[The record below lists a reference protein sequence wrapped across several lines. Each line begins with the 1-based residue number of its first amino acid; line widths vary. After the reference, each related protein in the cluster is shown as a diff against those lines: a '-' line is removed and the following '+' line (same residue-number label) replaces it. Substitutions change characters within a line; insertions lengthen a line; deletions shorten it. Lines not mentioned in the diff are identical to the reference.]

1 MYKVESQKLFYN
13 KFYYKLE
20 IFTGAAFLFR
30 NKDLKTVKQT
40 IDEFWAN
47 IDLIKTTNFDDWP
60 TTSTL
65 SYSTRYWLQRFNPT
79 EEDINNCQK
88 LHTYLSQTDKNA
100 RVRVEINN
108 LSIYSNLKESLYEL
122 GNSLS
127 SNHPPSFYEP
137 SDALK
142 DQLKPNVLFHSF
154 ADKYKY
160 KITLGKVYDSSL
172 AAYIKANNNNFV
184 KAGPACIQSIENLT
198 TGSYNNFY
206 IYVRDDNILNML
218 SMFGFETKRIEELL
232 PKSDK

>member
-1 MYKVESQKLFYN
+1 MYKFESVKLFYN

-20 IFTGAAFLFR
+20 LFTGAAFLFR

-184 KAGPACIQSIENLT
+184 KAGPACIEAIENLSI
-198 TGSYNNFY
+198 GSYNNFY
-206 IYVRDDNILNML
+206 IYVRDDNILNLL

>member
-65 SYSTRYWLQRFNPT
+65 SYSTRYWAQRFNPT

-88 LHTYLSQTDKNA
+88 LHTYLSQTDKTA
-100 RVRVEINN
+100 KVRVEITN
-108 LSIYSNLKESLYEL
+108 LSIYSNLKDPLWNL

-127 SNHPPSFYEP
+127 SNFIQFYQP
-137 SDALK
+137 SDEIK
-142 DQLKPNVLFHSF
+142 DQLKPNVLFHNF

-184 KAGPACIQSIENLT
+184 KAGPACIESIENLT

-206 IYVRDDNILNML
+206 IYVRDDNILNLL

>member
-1 MYKVESQKLFYN
+1 MHKVESLKLFYN

-20 IFTGAAFLFR
+20 LFTGAAFLFR

-47 IDLIKTTNFDDWP
+47 IDLVKTRDLDDWP
-60 TTSTL
+60 TTL

-127 SNHPPSFYEP
+127 SNHPPNFYEP
-137 SDALK
+137 SDAVK

-184 KAGPACIQSIENLT
+184 KAGPACIESIENLT

-206 IYVRDDNILNML
+206 IYVRDDNILNLL

>member
-20 IFTGAAFLFR
+20 IFTGTAFLFR
-30 NKDLKTVKQT
+30 NKDLKNVKKT

-47 IDLIKTTNFDDWP
+47 IDRIKTRDFDEWY
-60 TTSTL
+60 TL
-65 SYSTRYWLQRFNPT
+65 SYSIRYWLQRYNPT

-88 LHTYLSQTDKNA
+88 LYTYLSQTDKDA

-108 LSIYSNLKESLYEL
+108 LSIYSNLKDPLYQL
-122 GNSLS
+122 GDSLS
-127 SNHPPSFYEP
+127 SNFVQFYKP
-137 SDALK
+137 SDEIK
-142 DQLKPNVLFHSF
+142 DQLKPNVLFHNF

-184 KAGPACIQSIENLT
+184 KAGPACIESIKNLT

>member
-1 MYKVESQKLFYN
+1 MYKFESVKLFYN

-20 IFTGAAFLFR
+20 LFTGAAFLFR

-47 IDLIKTTNFDDWP
+47 IDLVKTRDINNWP
-60 TTSTL
+60 TTL

-88 LHTYLSQTDKNA
+88 LHTYLSQTDKTA
-100 RVRVEINN
+100 KVRVEITN
-108 LSIYSNLKESLYEL
+108 LSIYSNLKDPLWKL
-122 GNSLS
+122 GDSLS
-127 SNHPPSFYEP
+127 SPFVQFYEP
-137 SDALK
+137 SDEVK
-142 DQLKPNVLFHSF
+142 DKLKPNVLFHSF

-184 KAGPACIQSIENLT
+184 KAGPACIEAIENLSI
-198 TGSYNNFY
+198 GSYNNFY
-206 IYVRDDNILNML
+206 IYVRDDNILNLL

>member
-65 SYSTRYWLQRFNPT
+65 SYSTRYWAQRFNPT

-184 KAGPACIQSIENLT
+184 KAGPACIEAIENLSI
-198 TGSYNNFY
+198 GSYNNFY
-206 IYVRDDNILNML
+206 IYVRDDNILNLL

>member
-1 MYKVESQKLFYN
+1 MYKFESVKLFYN

-20 IFTGAAFLFR
+20 LFTGAAFRFR

-47 IDLIKTTNFDDWP
+47 IDLVKTRDLDDWP
-60 TTSTL
+60 TTL

-184 KAGPACIQSIENLT
+184 KAGPACIEAIENLSI
-198 TGSYNNFY
+198 GSYNNFY
-206 IYVRDDNILNML
+206 IYVRDDNILNLL

>member
-1 MYKVESQKLFYN
+1 MYKFESVKLFYN

-20 IFTGAAFLFR
+20 LFTGAAFLFR

-47 IDLIKTTNFDDWP
+47 IDLVKTRDINNWP
-60 TTSTL
+60 TTL

-184 KAGPACIQSIENLT
+184 KAGPACIEAIENLSI
-198 TGSYNNFY
+198 GSYNNFY
-206 IYVRDDNILNML
+206 IYVRDDNILNLL

>member
-1 MYKVESQKLFYN
+1 MYKFESVKLFYN

-20 IFTGAAFLFR
+20 LFTGAAFLFR

-47 IDLIKTTNFDDWP
+47 IDLVKTRDLDDWP
-60 TTSTL
+60 TTL

-127 SNHPPSFYEP
+127 SNHPPNFYEP
-137 SDALK
+137 SDAVK

-184 KAGPACIQSIENLT
+184 KAGPACIESIENLT

-206 IYVRDDNILNML
+206 IYVRDDNILNLL

>member
-1 MYKVESQKLFYN
+1 MYKFESVKLFYN

-20 IFTGAAFLFR
+20 LFTGAAFLFR

-47 IDLIKTTNFDDWP
+47 IDLVKTRDLDDWP
-60 TTSTL
+60 TTL

-184 KAGPACIQSIENLT
+184 KAGPACIEAIENLSI
-198 TGSYNNFY
+198 GSYNNFY
-206 IYVRDDNILNML
+206 IYVRDDNILNLL

>member
-1 MYKVESQKLFYN
+1 MYKFESVKLFYN

-20 IFTGAAFLFR
+20 LFTGAAFLFR

-47 IDLIKTTNFDDWP
+47 IDLVKTRDLDDWP
-60 TTSTL
+60 TTL

-172 AAYIKANNNNFV
+172 DAYIKANNNNFV
-184 KAGPACIQSIENLT
+184 KAGPACIEAIENLSI
-198 TGSYNNFY
+198 GSYNNFY
-206 IYVRDDNILNML
+206 IYVRDDNILNLL